1 MNPVI
6 DAIKKR
12 RSVRSY
18 RDEPVPRD
26 VIEAVIDAG
35 NWAPAGHNLQDWRF
49 VVAEDGAFRRQLLAA
64 ARPTFRNWVKG
75 TRDSTD
81 EHHRATMAGLFSRCL
96 GWAVDSYEAGM
107 DRMLD
112 KEDGV
117 YWDAPVVIFV
127 IGGPPPDCAMVC
139 QNMMLAAQS
148 LGLGSCIVGFG
159 SVVTS
164 DAEIVAAL
172 ELRENERIYG
182 PVVMGYPAIVP
193 DAPPKKPPAVKWI

>member
-1 MNPVI
+1 
-6 DAIKKR
+6 
-12 RSVRSY
+12 
-18 RDEPVPRD
+18 
-26 VIEAVIDAG
+26 
-35 NWAPAGHNLQDWRF
+35 
-49 VVAEDGAFRRQLLAA
+49 
-64 ARPTFRNWVKG
+64 VKG

-81 EHHRATMAGLFSRCL
+81 EYHREYMAGLFSRCL
-96 GWAVDSYEAGM
+96 GWDVESYEAGM

-127 IGGPPPDCAMVC
+127 IGVAAAECNMVC

-159 SVVTS
+159 SIVTD

-172 ELRENERIYG
+172 ELQENERIYG
-182 PVVMGYPAIVP
+182 PVVLGYPGIVP
-193 DAPPKKPPAVKWI
+193 DSPKKTPSVIKWI